1 MATKKPAVKMSATPP
16 PRPLSYEEAM
26 ANQNYNNLMQEQE
39 ARRAAL
45 RATFGETAPVNPAIG
60 LPTLMP
66 IGGPQSMPPAF
77 YDVGRGLPSPKIMEE
92 MQRRKDE
99 QTLMP
104 IGGDGTFDRLNP
116 QDRAIMEDALRRRQ
130 EASTVQP
137 TMPVAN
143 FPAVNNS
150 KITDAQYRGP
160 APDMQA
166 ALRQREIDKQRY
178 NQMLAT
184 GIANMNATGVGR
196 ITQPVAN
203 QTQPQV
209 QQNFAPSAA
218 QNYTGAPVGQRPIT
232 PMSGI
237 SRPPTAMPFSQF
249 GGQPAQFRRLPQQRQ
264 TRLSGS
270 PIGRS
275 AF

>member
-1 MATKKPAVKMSATPP
+1 
-16 PRPLSYEEAM
+16 M

-77 YDVGRGLPSPKIMEE
+77 YDVGRGLPPEIIDE
-92 MQRRKDE
+92 MQRRKDAP
-99 QTLMP
+99 TLMP
-104 IGGDGTFDRLNP
+104 IGGDGT
-116 QDRAIMEDALRRRQ
+116 MEDALRRRQ
-130 EASTVQP
+130 VASPVQP

-150 KITDAQYRGP
+150 NITDAQYRGP

-196 ITQPVAN
+196 ITQPVAA
-203 QTQPQV
+203 QAQPQV
-209 QQNFAPSAA
+209 RQNFAPSAA

-237 SRPPTAMPFSQF
+237 SRPPTAIPSRQF

-264 TRLSGS
+264 NRLFGS
-270 PIGRS
+270 SIRR
-275 AF
+275 FV

>member
-1 MATKKPAVKMSATPP
+1 MSATPP

-26 ANQNYNNLMQEQE
+26 ANQNYNNLRQEQE

-60 LPTLMP
+60 LP
-66 IGGPQSMPPAF
+66 
-77 YDVGRGLPSPKIMEE
+77 
-92 MQRRKDE
+92 
-99 QTLMP
+99 TLMP

-143 FPAVNNS
+143 FPVVNNS
-150 KITDAQYRGP
+150 NITDAQYRGP

-184 GIANMNATGVGR
+184 GIANMNATGGGQ
-196 ITQPVAN
+196 ITPPVAG

-218 QNYTGAPVGQRPIT
+218 QNYTSAPVGQRPI
-232 PMSGI
+232 PQMSGI
-237 SRPPTAMPFSQF
+237 SRPSTAMPSRQF

-264 TRLSGS
+264 ARLSGS
-270 PIGRS
+270 PIGRF
-275 AF
+275 A

>member
-26 ANQNYNNLMQEQE
+26 ANQNYNNLRQEQE

-66 IGGPQSMPPAF
+66 IGGLQSMPPAF
-77 YDVGRGLPSPKIMEE
+77 YDVGRGLPPEIIEE
-92 MQRRKDE
+92 MQRRKDAP
-99 QTLMP
+99 TLMP

-143 FPAVNNS
+143 FPVVNNS
-150 KITDAQYRGP
+150 NITDAQYRGP

-184 GIANMNATGVGR
+184 GIANMNATGVGQ
-196 ITQPVAN
+196 ITPPVAG
-203 QTQPQV
+203 QTQPKV

-218 QNYTGAPVGQRPIT
+218 QNYTSAPVGQRPI
-232 PMSGI
+232 PQMSGI
-237 SRPPTAMPFSQF
+237 SRPSTAMPSRQF

-264 TRLSGS
+264 AGLSGS
-270 PIGRS
+270 PIGR
-275 AF
+275 FV

>member
-26 ANQNYNNLMQEQE
+26 ANQNYNNLRQEQE

-66 IGGPQSMPPAF
+66 IGGLQSMPPAF
-77 YDVGRGLPSPKIMEE
+77 YDVGRGLPPEIIEE
-92 MQRRKDE
+92 MQRRKDAP
-99 QTLMP
+99 TLMP

-143 FPAVNNS
+143 FPVVNNS
-150 KITDAQYRGP
+150 NITDAQYRGP

-184 GIANMNATGVGR
+184 GIANMNATGVGQ
-196 ITQPVAN
+196 ITPPVAG
-203 QTQPQV
+203 QTQPKV

-218 QNYTGAPVGQRPIT
+218 QNYTSAPVGQRPI
-232 PMSGI
+232 PQMSGI
-237 SRPPTAMPFSQF
+237 SRPSTAMPSRQF

-264 TRLSGS
+264 ARLSGN
-270 PIGRS
+270 PIGRF